1 MDELI
6 AEAGLRILDLKTGY
20 LPGPRPM
27 TYTYQGIAERM

>member
-27 TYTYQGIAERM
+27 TYTYPGIAERM